1 LLAVAGAKPL
11 EHPDSKISTMAPKA
25 NRHSD
30 EEWLSRKTEI
40 RDLFMTKGLALPAV
54 MQHLE
59 SQGFS
64 VT

>member
-1 LLAVAGAKPL
+1 
-11 EHPDSKISTMAPKA
+11 MAPKK

-40 RDLFMTKGLALPAV
+40 REVFMKKGFTLLAV

-64 VT
+64 VR